1 MLATNQ
7 HNERSTAP
15 SGHTSVGDVNKPTNG
30 CSNTHRRNVYNLG
43 GSSVHPHSL
52 SLLCKYC
59 QQSELYCRCLLDDDE
74 PCLADI
80 IESGAVLKDS
90 ILGFPIYDNQS
101 GESNY
106 NANVMMGSKQSTMQ
120 NVEFMDQNPSWG
132 YEVESQLDPTFGAA
146 DQSDA
151 DLGSFFARPLKIFD
165 VDWAT
170 TDANFGTTF
179 NPWSLFFENPRV
191 ANRIANFNNARCKLH
206 LKFVINGNGF
216 HYGRA
221 LVSYSPLQ
229 NIDKTTPT
237 RAFIAQDVIGASQK
251 PHIYLDPTSS
261 LGGEMILPFFW
272 YNNALRIP
280 TNDWQDMGA
289 IDITAINQ
297 LKHANGATDQV
308 RITVFAWAE
317 DMVLSTPTNQNQ
329 STLDPQAGEM
339 MGGDEYGKKIS
350 GPATA
355 LAKAAG
361 ALSSIPGIS
370 LYARAS
376 QLALSTVADVASLFG
391 YCRPVQDAPIVPYK
405 PSYMGNCPQTN
416 VPDSAVKLT
425 TDLKQEVTIDPRT
438 VGLSGM
444 DELNIRSI
452 VTRESFLT
460 KFDWPVATQSG
471 NRLATFG
478 VTPMNWDEF
487 NGGTDTEF
495 HMTPA
500 CHVGCVFEN
509 WRGTMKYRF
518 QIVASNFHK
527 GRLQVQYDPYD
538 STDNE
543 FNVAYNRVI
552 DISEEKDFTIEVG
565 WGIPETYAEVMNPGI
580 SGLNFRN
587 SGDILPFPTNNPNFY
602 NGQISIWVL
611 NDLTVPNSEINNDIE
626 INCFVSCG
634 EDMEFA
640 NPSDEAFPSFVW
652 TPTPPAVL
660 EAQSGEEP
668 LVAPDHDETED
679 PSRPVNSEP
688 DMKVAGDSD
697 MSNPM
702 AMICF
707 GENITSIRSL
717 FKRFSLYSFYAAPI
731 ATATRTIVYRRRMMN
746 FPLYRG
752 YNTAGIHD
760 GPLGKYNYVNAT
772 LINWFAPC
780 FQGWRGGLRRKFQM
794 IQASTPGGSSLQ
806 PHMSVTRK
814 AAPGFGYLE
823 TAQPIFLTESD
834 PDLIAREIGNFP
846 LGFAGTQP
854 TPAGR
859 NPVLETEIP
868 YHSNYRFHPT
878 RELAPNGT
886 LSVQFEGT
894 HELRALDRQTVAEGG
909 PAFVEYVAAGDDF
922 SMFFYTNVPVCYYR
936 PSNPF

>member
-1 MLATNQ
+1 MKLLNVINQ
-7 HNERSTAP
+7 SERNCKRQRAISPDTVISNAE
-15 SGHTSVGDVNKPTNG
+15 
-30 CSNTHRRNVYNLG
+30 CSSRNNTGRDSRTGEKCYHRRSVYNIG
-43 GSSVHPHSL
+43 GASAYPSDLLQDAPHRQYNCPLHP
-52 SLLCKYC
+52 
-59 QQSELYCRCLLDDDE
+59 
-74 PCLADI
+74 
-80 IESGAVLKDS
+80 
-90 ILGFPIYDNQS
+90 QS

-106 NANVMMGSKQSTMQ
+106 NASVMMGSKQSSMQ

-132 YEVESQLDPTFGAA
+132 YAVDSQPDPTYGVA
-146 DQSDA
+146 DQGDA
-151 DLGSFFARPLKIFD
+151 DLGAFFARPLKIFD

-179 NPWSLFFENPRV
+179 NPWTLFFENPRV
-191 ANRIANFNNARCKLH
+191 ANRIANFMNARCKLH

-221 LVSYSPLQ
+221 LVSYTPLQ
-229 NIDKTTPT
+229 SLDSTTPT

-261 LGGEMILPFFW
+261 LGGEMVLPFFW
-272 YNNALRIP
+272 YNNTLRIP

-329 STLDPQAGEM
+329 TTLQPQAGEM
-339 MGGDEYGKKIS
+339 MKGDEYGKKIS

-405 PSYMGNCPQTN
+405 PSFMGNCPQTN
-416 VPDSAVKLT
+416 VPDSAIKLT
-425 TDLKQEVTIDPRT
+425 TDLKQEVTVDPRT
-438 VGLSGM
+438 TGLSGL

-452 VTRESFLT
+452 ACRESFLT
-460 KFDWPVATQSG
+460 KFNWAVATQAGS
-471 NRLATFG
+471 RLATFG

-487 NGGTDTEF
+487 NGGDETEY

-500 CHVGCVFEN
+500 CHLGCVFEN

-518 QIVASNFHK
+518 QVVASNFHK

-565 WGIPETYAEVMNPGI
+565 WGIPETYAECMNPGI

-587 SGDILPFPTNNPNFY
+587 SSTVLPFPVNAPNFY

-611 NDLTVPNSEINNDIE
+611 NDLTVPNSEINNDIQV
-626 INCFVSCG
+626 NVFVSCG
-634 EDMEFA
+634 DDIEFA
-640 NPSDEAFPSFVW
+640 NPSDEAFPLF
-652 TPTPPAVL
+652 TFNTRPPAGLL

-679 PSRPVNSEP
+679 PSRPVNSVP
-688 DMKVAGDSD
+688 DMKVAGDAD
-697 MSNPM
+697 LTNPM

-717 FKRFSLYSFYAAPI
+717 LKRFSLYSYFAVPI
-731 ATATRTIVYRRRMMN
+731 AAADRTVVYNRRTMN

-752 YNTAGIHD
+752 FANGAIHTSPF
-760 GPLGKYNYVNAT
+760 GPYNYVNNT

-780 FQGWRGGLRRKFQM
+780 FQGWRGGIRRKYLA
-794 IQASTPGGSSLQ
+794 IKAQANGGATFSGY
-806 PHMSVTRK
+806 MSVTRK
-814 AAPGFGYLE
+814 APPGFGFSE
-823 TAQPIFLTESD
+823 TAQALNLADNANF
-834 PDLIAREIGNFP
+834 IAREVDRFP
-846 LGFAGTQP
+846 IAFAGTQP
-854 TPAGR
+854 TPLVQ
-859 NPVLETEIP
+859 NPALEVEIP

-878 RELAPNGT
+878 RPLAPNANPA
-886 LSVQFEGT
+886 VQYENA
-894 HELRALDRQTVAEGG
+894 HELRVLERQQVAVGG

-922 SMFFYTNVPVCYYR
+922 SLFFYTNVPVCYYR
-936 PSNPF
+936 PTNPV